1 MGLQDHHPGL
11 KGFKQRVLEY
21 MHTSVRA
28 PRIGAA
34 SSSAWSV
41 GDANTAMGGFTS
53 AKDWNPVLHKWD
65 IHGCKKLMYYKS
77 ENAYTDL
84 Q

>member
-34 SSSAWSV
+34 SSSALSV

-53 AKDWNPVLHKWD
+53 AKD
-65 IHGCKKLMYYKS
+65 
-77 ENAYTDL
+77 
-84 Q
+84 